1 MTTVASTTSTGS
13 TTASPTTSSSTSST
27 TTASTAAAASL
38 NFNSFLQLMIA
49 EMKNQDPT
57 SPADPTTFMTQ
68 ISQMSSVQQGILTNT
83 KLDSM
88 LTQSSLTQAEGAIGK
103 VATSAD
109 GTVTGTVQAVKL
121 GGDGSVTATLSTGQT
136 LTLDNTVTIGSAT
149 GSSTP
154 TTGTTA

>member
-1 MTTVASTTSTGS
+1 MTTVASTTSS
-13 TTASPTTSSSTSST
+13 TTSSASST
-27 TTASTAAAASL
+27 TSAATTASTAAAATL

-49 EMKNQDPT
+49 EMQNQDPT
-57 SPADPTTFMTQ
+57 NPTDPSQYLAQ

-109 GTVTGTVQAVKL
+109 GSVTGTVQSVSL
-121 GGDGSVTATLSTGQT
+121 GSDGSVTASLSTGQT

-149 GSSTP
+149 TN